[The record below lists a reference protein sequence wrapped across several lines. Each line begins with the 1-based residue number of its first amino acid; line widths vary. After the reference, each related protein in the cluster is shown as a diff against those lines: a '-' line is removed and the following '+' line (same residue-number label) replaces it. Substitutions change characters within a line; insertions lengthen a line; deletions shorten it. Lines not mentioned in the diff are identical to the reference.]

1 MIPAETLQRHQAEDA
16 DRAWAEVLSTEAG
29 RRVMW
34 NMMEGCRVFH
44 SSMGEPGAM
53 AFAEGVRAVGL
64 DLLTNRILPH
74 DPALLGQMMA
84 DNAERVAE
92 IQAAYERENS
102 DE

>member
-1 MIPAETLQRHQAEDA
+1 MIDAAILEKHQAEDA

-34 NMMEGCRVFH
+34 SMMEVCRVFH
-44 SSMGEPGAM
+44 SSMGEPGTM
-53 AFAEGVRAVGL
+53 AFAEGVRSVGL
-64 DLLTNRILPH
+64 NLLNTRILPH